1 MKKRFYILYIMYA
14 VVGILSLTTAA
25 CSSDKEEGEKPSP
38 ENKTM
43 EVAFSISVPGSENA
57 LNATRI
63 PGIPDPGTDTGE
75 HDDWDRLTVII
86 AYTQLDMKKT
96 VYYDTFTKDEFYST
110 NVVQH
115 KETNSRLLPDSDNDG
130 FHELMMVLP
139 TGSCRIYG
147 VTYTAGKGFDPEGVL
162 KKISD
167 DGEDHNDVILNLQIS
182 NDYAERDVSKFVSVA
197 TGYAINTK
205 DNSEVLQVSLNN
217 IEEMR
222 QYWRMQLNRL
232 AAKVDIQW
240 DAQSAYEKNT
250 ETGNVQ
256 YTDVKINSFSFCG
269 GAATDGTTG
278 STIGTGSGYLFPML
292 AKEKELPAISG
303 KKNFIN
309 TSEISRRNG
318 RVYHYTFPD
327 GHAPKITF
335 KLETTTTASTSGAVK
350 KTSDY
355 TFDLKNVTE
364 GLLQPATWYK
374 INVKVTGKE
383 KQESVIIDSFK

>member
-25 CSSDKEEGEKPSP
+25 CSSDKEEGEKPSLK
-38 ENKTM
+38 NKTM

-57 LNATRI
+57 SDATR
-63 PGIPDPGTDTGE
+63 IPDPGTYTGE

-86 AYTQLDMKKT
+86 AYTQLDMKRT
-96 VYYDTFTKDEFYST
+96 VYYDTFTKEEFYSN

-115 KETNSRLLPDSDNDG
+115 QHTNSRLLPDSDNDG
-130 FHELMMVLP
+130 YHEFMMSLP
-139 TGSCRIYG
+139 IGKCRIYG
-147 VTYTAGKGFDPEGVL
+147 VTYTDGKGFDPVGEL
-162 KKISD
+162 NKIKD
-167 DGEDHNDVILNLQIS
+167 DGKDHNGDIIKLQIS
-182 NDYAERDVSKFVSVA
+182 NDYAKDDGAKVAKFISVA

-205 DNSEVLQVSLNN
+205 DNSEDLQVSLNN

-269 GAATDGTTG
+269 GATNQNVGA
-278 STIGTGSGYLFPML
+278 GSGNLFPTL
-292 AKEKELPAISG
+292 AKKKNLPAISG
-303 KKNFIN
+303 KKEFIN

-318 RVYHYTFPD
+318 RVYHHTFPD

-335 KLETTTTASTSGAVK
+335 KLVTSTGVIKDKESN
-350 KTSDY
+350 Y

-364 GLLQPATWYK
+364 GLLLPATWYK

-383 KQESVIIDSFK
+383 KQESIIIDSFK

>member
-57 LNATRI
+57 SNATR
-63 PGIPDPGTDTGE
+63 IPDPGTDTGE
-75 HDDWDRLTVII
+75 HDDWDKLTIII
-86 AYTQLDMKKT
+86 AYTESDMKKT
-96 VYYDTFTKDEFYST
+96 VYYDTFTKEEFYSN

-115 KETNSRLLPDSDNDG
+115 QHTNSRLLPDSDNDG
-130 FHELMMVLP
+130 YHEFMMSLP
-139 TGSCRIYG
+139 IGKCRIYG
-147 VTYTAGKGFDPEGVL
+147 VTYTDGKGFDPVGEL
-162 KKISD
+162 NKIND
-167 DGEDHNDVILNLQIS
+167 DGKDHNGDIIKLQIS
-182 NDYAERDVSKFVSVA
+182 NDYAKDDGAKVAKFVSVA

-205 DNSEVLQVSLNN
+205 DNSKDLQVSLNN

-269 GAATDGTTG
+269 GATDQNVGA
-278 STIGTGSGYLFPML
+278 GYLFPTL
-292 AKEKELPAISG
+292 AKEENLHAISG
-303 KKNFIN
+303 KKEFIN

-335 KLETTTTASTSGAVK
+335 KLVTSTGVIKDKESN
-350 KTSDY
+350 Y

-364 GLLQPATWYK
+364 GLLLPATWYK

-383 KQESVIIDSFK
+383 KQGSIIIDSFK

>member
-25 CSSDKEEGEKPSP
+25 CSSDKEEGEKPSLK
-38 ENKTM
+38 NKTM

-57 LNATRI
+57 SNATR
-63 PGIPDPGTDTGE
+63 IPDPGTDTGE
-75 HDDWDRLTVII
+75 HDDWNRLTVII
-86 AYTQLDMKKT
+86 AYTQLDMKRT
-96 VYYDTFTKDEFYST
+96 VYYDTFTKDEFYSN

-115 KETNSRLLPDSDNDG
+115 QHTNSRLLPDSDNDG
-130 FHELMMVLP
+130 YHEFMMSLP
-139 TGSCRIYG
+139 IGKCRIYG
-147 VTYTAGKGFDPEGVL
+147 VTYTDGKGFDPVGEL
-162 KKISD
+162 NKIKD
-167 DGEDHNDVILNLQIS
+167 DGKDHNGDIIKLQIS
-182 NDYAERDVSKFVSVA
+182 NDYAKDDGAKVAKFISVA

-205 DNSEVLQVSLNN
+205 DNSKDLQVSLNN

-269 GAATDGTTG
+269 GATDQNVGA
-278 STIGTGSGYLFPML
+278 GSGYLFPTL
-292 AKEKELPAISG
+292 AKEKNLPAISG
-303 KKNFIN
+303 KKEFIN

-335 KLETTTTASTSGAVK
+335 KLVTSTGVIKDKESN
-350 KTSDY
+350 Y

-364 GLLQPATWYK
+364 GLLLPATWYK

-383 KQESVIIDSFK
+383 KQESIIIDSFK

>member
-25 CSSDKEEGEKPSP
+25 CSSDKEEGEKPSLKS
-38 ENKTM
+38 KTM
-43 EVAFSISVPGSENA
+43 EVAFSISVPGSESA
-57 LNATRI
+57 SDATR
-63 PGIPDPGTDTGE
+63 IPDPGTDTGE
-75 HDDWDRLTVII
+75 HDDWNRLTVII
-86 AYTQLDMKKT
+86 AYTQLDMKRT
-96 VYYDTFTKDEFYST
+96 VYYDTFTKDEFYSN

-115 KETNSRLLPDSDNDG
+115 QHTNSRLLPDSDNDG
-130 FHELMMVLP
+130 YHEFMMSLP
-139 TGSCRIYG
+139 IGKCRIYG
-147 VTYTAGKGFDPEGVL
+147 VTYTDGKGFDPVGEL
-162 KKISD
+162 NKIKD
-167 DGEDHNDVILNLQIS
+167 DGKDHNGDIIKLQIS
-182 NDYAERDVSKFVSVA
+182 NDYAKDDGAKVAKFISVA

-205 DNSEVLQVSLNN
+205 DNSKDLQVSLNN

-269 GAATDGTTG
+269 GATDQNVGA
-278 STIGTGSGYLFPML
+278 GSGYLFPTL
-292 AKEKELPAISG
+292 AKEKNLPAISG
-303 KKNFIN
+303 KKEFIN

-335 KLETTTTASTSGAVK
+335 KLVTSTGVIKDKESN
-350 KTSDY
+350 Y

-364 GLLQPATWYK
+364 GLLLPATWYK

-383 KQESVIIDSFK
+383 KQESIIIDSFK

>member
-1 MKKRFYILYIMYA
+1 MKKRFYILYILYA

-25 CSSDKEEGEKPSP
+25 CSSDKEEGEKPSLKS
-38 ENKTM
+38 KTM

-57 LNATRI
+57 SDATR
-63 PGIPDPGTDTGE
+63 IPDPGTDTGE
-75 HDDWDRLTVII
+75 HDDWNRLTVII
-86 AYTQLDMKKT
+86 AYTQLDMKRT
-96 VYYDTFTKDEFYST
+96 VYYDTFTKEEFYSN

-115 KETNSRLLPDSDNDG
+115 QHTNSRLLPDSDNDG
-130 FHELMMVLP
+130 YHEFMMSLP
-139 TGSCRIYG
+139 IGKCRIYG
-147 VTYTAGKGFDPEGVL
+147 VTYTDGKGFDPVGEL
-162 KKISD
+162 NKIKD
-167 DGEDHNDVILNLQIS
+167 DGKDYNGDIIKLQIS
-182 NDYAERDVSKFVSVA
+182 NDYAKDDGAKVAKFISVA

-205 DNSEVLQVSLNN
+205 DNSEDLQVSLNN

-269 GAATDGTTG
+269 GATDQNVGA
-278 STIGTGSGYLFPML
+278 GSGYLFPTL
-292 AKEKELPAISG
+292 AKGMNLPAISG
-303 KKNFIN
+303 KKDFIN

-335 KLETTTTASTSGAVK
+335 KLVTSTGVIKDKESN
-350 KTSDY
+350 Y

-364 GLLQPATWYK
+364 GLLLPATWYK

-383 KQESVIIDSFK
+383 KQESIIIDSFK

>member
-1 MKKRFYILYIMYA
+1 MKKRFYILYIMYT

-25 CSSDKEEGEKPSP
+25 CSSDKEEGEKPSLKS
-38 ENKTM
+38 KTM

-57 LNATRI
+57 SDATR
-63 PGIPDPGTDTGE
+63 IPDPGTDTGE

-86 AYTQLDMKKT
+86 AYTQLDMKRT
-96 VYYDTFTKDEFYST
+96 VYYDTFTKEEFYSN

-115 KETNSRLLPDSDNDG
+115 QHTNSRLLPDSDNDG
-130 FHELMMVLP
+130 YHEFMMSLP
-139 TGSCRIYG
+139 IGKCRIYG
-147 VTYTAGKGFDPEGVL
+147 VTYTDGKGFDPVGEL
-162 KKISD
+162 NKIKD
-167 DGEDHNDVILNLQIS
+167 DGKDHNGDIIKLQIS
-182 NDYAERDVSKFVSVA
+182 NDYAKDDGAKVAKFISVA

-205 DNSEVLQVSLNN
+205 DNSEDLQVSLNN

-222 QYWRMQLNRL
+222 QYWRIQLNRL

-269 GAATDGTTG
+269 GATDQNVGA
-278 STIGTGSGYLFPML
+278 GSGYLFPTL
-292 AKEKELPAISG
+292 AKEKNLPAISG
-303 KKNFIN
+303 KKDFIN

-327 GHAPKITF
+327 GHTPKITF
-335 KLETTTTASTSGAVK
+335 KLVTSTGVIKDKESN
-350 KTSDY
+350 Y

-364 GLLQPATWYK
+364 GLLLPATWYK

-383 KQESVIIDSFK
+383 KQKSIIIDSFK

>member
-14 VVGILSLTTAA
+14 VVGILSFTTAA
-25 CSSDKEEGEKPSP
+25 CSSDKEEGEKPSLK
-38 ENKTM
+38 NKTM

-57 LNATRI
+57 SDATR
-63 PGIPDPGTDTGE
+63 IPDPGTDTGE

-86 AYTQLDMKKT
+86 AYTQLDMKRT
-96 VYYDTFTKDEFYST
+96 VYYDTFTKEEFYSN

-115 KETNSRLLPDSDNDG
+115 QHTNSRLLPDSDNDG
-130 FHELMMVLP
+130 YHEFMMSLP
-139 TGSCRIYG
+139 IGKCRIYG
-147 VTYTAGKGFDPEGVL
+147 VTYTDGKGFDPVGEL
-162 KKISD
+162 NKIKD
-167 DGEDHNDVILNLQIS
+167 DGKDHNGDIIKLQIS
-182 NDYAERDVSKFVSVA
+182 NDYAKDDGAKVAKFISVA

-205 DNSEVLQVSLNN
+205 DNSKDLQVSLNN

-269 GAATDGTTG
+269 GATDQNVGA
-278 STIGTGSGYLFPML
+278 GSGYLFPTL
-292 AKEKELPAISG
+292 AKEKNLPAISG
-303 KKNFIN
+303 KKDFIN

-327 GHAPKITF
+327 GHTPKITF
-335 KLETTTTASTSGAVK
+335 KLETTTTASTGNADK
-350 KTSDY
+350 KTSTY

-364 GLLQPATWYK
+364 GSLLPATWYK

-383 KQESVIIDSFK
+383 KQESVSIDTFK

>member
-25 CSSDKEEGEKPSP
+25 CSSDKEEGEKPSLK
-38 ENKTM
+38 NKTM

-57 LNATRI
+57 SDATR
-63 PGIPDPGTDTGE
+63 IPDPGTDTGE
-75 HDDWDRLTVII
+75 HDDWNRLTVII
-86 AYTQLDMKKT
+86 AYTQLDMKRT
-96 VYYDTFTKDEFYST
+96 VYYDTFTKDEFYSN

-115 KETNSRLLPDSDNDG
+115 QHTNSRLLPDSDNDG
-130 FHELMMVLP
+130 YHEFMMSLP
-139 TGSCRIYG
+139 IGKCRIYG
-147 VTYTAGKGFDPEGVL
+147 VTYTDGKGFDPVGEL
-162 KKISD
+162 NKIKD
-167 DGEDHNDVILNLQIS
+167 DGKDHNGDIIKLQIS
-182 NDYAERDVSKFVSVA
+182 NDYAKDDGAKVAKFISVA

-205 DNSEVLQVSLNN
+205 DNSEDLQVSLNN

-269 GAATDGTTG
+269 GATDQNVGA
-278 STIGTGSGYLFPML
+278 GSGYLFPTL
-292 AKEKELPAISG
+292 AKKKNLPAISG
-303 KKNFIN
+303 KKDFIN

-335 KLETTTTASTSGAVK
+335 KLVTSTGVIKDKESN
-350 KTSDY
+350 Y
-355 TFDLKNVTE
+355 TFDLKNVTD
-364 GLLQPATWYK
+364 GLLLPATWYK

-383 KQESVIIDSFK
+383 KQESVSIDTFK

>member
-1 MKKRFYILYIMYA
+1 MKKRFYILYILYA

-25 CSSDKEEGEKPSP
+25 CSSDKEEGEKPSLKS
-38 ENKTM
+38 KTM

-57 LNATRI
+57 SDATR
-63 PGIPDPGTDTGE
+63 IPDPGTDTGE
-75 HDDWDRLTVII
+75 HDDWNRLTVII
-86 AYTQLDMKKT
+86 AYTQLDMKRT
-96 VYYDTFTKDEFYST
+96 VYYDTFTKDEFYSN

-115 KETNSRLLPDSDNDG
+115 QHTNSRLLPDSDNDG
-130 FHELMMVLP
+130 YHEFMMSLP
-139 TGSCRIYG
+139 IGKCRIYG
-147 VTYTAGKGFDPEGVL
+147 VTYTAGMGFDPESKL

-167 DGEDHNDVILNLQIS
+167 DGKDHNDDILKLQIS
-182 NDYAERDVSKFVSVA
+182 NDYAGNDVSKFVSVA

-205 DNSEVLQVSLNN
+205 DNSEDLQVSLNN

-222 QYWRMQLNRL
+222 QYWRIQLNRL

-269 GAATDGTTG
+269 GATDQNVGA
-278 STIGTGSGYLFPML
+278 GSGYLFPTL
-292 AKEKELPAISG
+292 AKEKNLPAISG
-303 KKNFIN
+303 KKDFIN

-327 GHAPKITF
+327 GHTPKITF
-335 KLETTTTASTSGAVK
+335 KLVTSTGVIKDKESN
-350 KTSDY
+350 Y

-364 GLLQPATWYK
+364 GLLLPATWYK

-383 KQESVIIDSFK
+383 KQESIIIDSFK

>member
-25 CSSDKEEGEKPSP
+25 CSSDKEEGEKPSLK
-38 ENKTM
+38 NKTM

-57 LNATRI
+57 SDATR
-63 PGIPDPGTDTGE
+63 IPDPGTDTGE
-75 HDDWDRLTVII
+75 HDDWNRLTVII
-86 AYTQLDMKKT
+86 AYTQLDMKRT
-96 VYYDTFTKDEFYST
+96 VYYDTFTKDEFYSN

-115 KETNSRLLPDSDNDG
+115 QHTNSRLLPDSDNDG
-130 FHELMMVLP
+130 YHEFMMSLP
-139 TGSCRIYG
+139 IGKCRIYG
-147 VTYTAGKGFDPEGVL
+147 VTYTDGKGFDPVGEL
-162 KKISD
+162 NKIND
-167 DGEDHNDVILNLQIS
+167 DGKDHNGDIIKLQIS
-182 NDYAERDVSKFVSVA
+182 NDYAKDDGAKVAKFVSVA

-205 DNSEVLQVSLNN
+205 DNSKDLQVSLNN

-269 GAATDGTTG
+269 GATDQNVGA
-278 STIGTGSGYLFPML
+278 GSGYLFPTL
-292 AKEKELPAISG
+292 AKEENLHAISG
-303 KKNFIN
+303 KKEFIN

-335 KLETTTTASTSGAVK
+335 KLVTSTGVIKDKESN
-350 KTSDY
+350 Y

-364 GLLQPATWYK
+364 GLLLPATWYK

-383 KQESVIIDSFK
+383 KQESIIIDSFK

>member
-25 CSSDKEEGEKPSP
+25 CSSDKEEGEKPSLKS
-38 ENKTM
+38 KTM
-43 EVAFSISVPGSENA
+43 EVAFSISVPGSESA
-57 LNATRI
+57 SDATR
-63 PGIPDPGTDTGE
+63 IPDPGTDTGE

-86 AYTQLDMKKT
+86 AYTQLDMKRT
-96 VYYDTFTKDEFYST
+96 VYYDTFTKDEFYSN

-115 KETNSRLLPDSDNDG
+115 QHTNSRLLPDSDNDG
-130 FHELMMVLP
+130 YHEFMMSLP
-139 TGSCRIYG
+139 IGKCRIYG
-147 VTYTAGKGFDPEGVL
+147 VTYTDGKGFDPVGEL
-162 KKISD
+162 NKIKD
-167 DGEDHNDVILNLQIS
+167 DGKDHNGDIIKLQIS
-182 NDYAERDVSKFVSVA
+182 NDYAKDDGAKVAKFISVA

-205 DNSEVLQVSLNN
+205 DNSEDLQVSLNN

-269 GAATDGTTG
+269 GATDQNVGA
-278 STIGTGSGYLFPML
+278 GSGYLFPTL
-292 AKEKELPAISG
+292 AKEENLHAISG
-303 KKNFIN
+303 KKEFIN

-327 GHAPKITF
+327 GHTPKITF
-335 KLETTTTASTSGAVK
+335 KLVTSTGVIKDKESN
-350 KTSDY
+350 Y

-364 GLLQPATWYK
+364 GLLLPATWYK

-383 KQESVIIDSFK
+383 KQESIIIDSFK

>member
-25 CSSDKEEGEKPSP
+25 CSSDKEEGEKPSLK
-38 ENKTM
+38 NKTM
-43 EVAFSISVPGSENA
+43 EVAFSISVPGNENVSD
-57 LNATRI
+57 ATR
-63 PGIPDPGTDTGE
+63 IPDPGTDTGE
-75 HDDWDRLTVII
+75 HDDWNRLTVII
-86 AYTQLDMKKT
+86 AYTQLDMKRT
-96 VYYDTFTKDEFYST
+96 VYYDTFTKDEFYSN

-115 KETNSRLLPDSDNDG
+115 QHTNSRLLPDSDNDG
-130 FHELMMVLP
+130 YHEFMMSLP
-139 TGSCRIYG
+139 IGKCRIYG
-147 VTYTAGKGFDPEGVL
+147 VTYTDGKGFDPVGEL

-167 DGEDHNDVILNLQIS
+167 DGKDHNDDILNLQIS
-182 NDYAERDVSKFVSVA
+182 NDYAGNDVSKFVSVA

-205 DNSEVLQVSLNN
+205 DNSKDLQVSLNN

-269 GAATDGTTG
+269 GTTDQNVGA
-278 STIGTGSGYLFPML
+278 GSGYLFPTL
-292 AKEKELPAISG
+292 AKEKNLPAISG
-303 KKNFIN
+303 KKDFIN

-327 GHAPKITF
+327 GHTPKITF
-335 KLETTTTASTSGAVK
+335 KLETTTTASTGNADK
-350 KTSDY
+350 KTSTY

-364 GLLQPATWYK
+364 GSLLPATWYK

-383 KQESVIIDSFK
+383 KQESVSIDTFK

>member
-25 CSSDKEEGEKPSP
+25 CSSDKEEGEKPSLK
-38 ENKTM
+38 NKTM

-57 LNATRI
+57 SDATR
-63 PGIPDPGTDTGE
+63 IPDPGTDTGE
-75 HDDWDRLTVII
+75 HDDWNKLTIII
-86 AYTQLDMKKT
+86 AYTQLDMKRT
-96 VYYDTFTKDEFYST
+96 VYYDTFTKEEFYSN

-115 KETNSRLLPDSDNDG
+115 QHTNSRLLPDSDNDG
-130 FHELMMVLP
+130 YHEFMMSLP
-139 TGSCRIYG
+139 IGKCRIYG
-147 VTYTAGKGFDPEGVL
+147 VTYTDGKGFDPVGEL
-162 KKISD
+162 NKIND
-167 DGEDHNDVILNLQIS
+167 DGKDHNGDIIKLQIS
-182 NDYAERDVSKFVSVA
+182 NDYAKDDGAKVAKFVSVA

-205 DNSEVLQVSLNN
+205 DNSKDLQVSLNN

-269 GAATDGTTG
+269 GATDQNVGA
-278 STIGTGSGYLFPML
+278 GSGYLFPTL
-292 AKEKELPAISG
+292 AKEKNLPAISG
-303 KKNFIN
+303 KKEFIN

-335 KLETTTTASTSGAVK
+335 KLVTSTGVIKDKESN
-350 KTSDY
+350 Y

-364 GLLQPATWYK
+364 GLLLPATWYK

-383 KQESVIIDSFK
+383 KQESIIIDSFK

>member
-14 VVGILSLTTAA
+14 VVGILSLTIAA
-25 CSSDKEEGEKPSP
+25 CSSDKEEGEKPSLK
-38 ENKTM
+38 NKTM

-57 LNATRI
+57 SNAKTTRT
-63 PGIPDPGTDTGE
+63 PDPGTDTGE
-75 HDDWDRLTVII
+75 HDDWDKLTIII
-86 AYTQLDMKKT
+86 AYTQSDMKKT
-96 VYYDTFTKDEFYST
+96 VYYDTFTKEEFYSN

-115 KETNSRLLPDSDNDG
+115 QHTNSRLLPDSDNDG
-130 FHELMMVLP
+130 YHELMMVLP
-139 TGSCRIYG
+139 IGSCRIYG
-147 VTYTAGKGFDPEGVL
+147 VTYTAEIGFDPESEL

-167 DGEDHNDVILNLQIS
+167 DGKDHNDDILNLQIS
-182 NDYAERDVSKFVSVA
+182 NDYAGNDVSKFVSVA

-205 DNSEVLQVSLNN
+205 DNSKDLQVSLNN

-240 DAQSAYEKNT
+240 DAQSAYEKNA

-269 GAATDGTTG
+269 GTTDQNVGA
-278 STIGTGSGYLFPML
+278 GSGYLFPTL
-292 AKEKELPAISG
+292 AKEENLHAISG
-303 KKNFIN
+303 KKEFIN

-335 KLETTTTASTSGAVK
+335 KLVTSTGVIKDKESN
-350 KTSDY
+350 Y

-364 GLLQPATWYK
+364 GLLLPATWYK

-383 KQESVIIDSFK
+383 KQESIIIDSFK

>member
-25 CSSDKEEGEKPSP
+25 CSSDKEEGEKPSLK
-38 ENKTM
+38 NKTM

-57 LNATRI
+57 SDATR
-63 PGIPDPGTDTGE
+63 IPDPGTDTGE
-75 HDDWDRLTVII
+75 HDDWNRLTVII
-86 AYTQLDMKKT
+86 AYTQLDMKRT
-96 VYYDTFTKDEFYST
+96 VYYDTFTKDEFYSN

-115 KETNSRLLPDSDNDG
+115 QHTNSRLLPDSDNDG
-130 FHELMMVLP
+130 YHEFMMSLP
-139 TGSCRIYG
+139 IGKCRIYG
-147 VTYTAGKGFDPEGVL
+147 VTYTAGMGFDPESKL

-167 DGEDHNDVILNLQIS
+167 DGKDYNDDILKLQIS
-182 NDYAERDVSKFVSVA
+182 NDYAGNDVSKFISVA

-205 DNSEVLQVSLNN
+205 DNSKDLQVSLNN

-269 GAATDGTTG
+269 GATDQNVGA
-278 STIGTGSGYLFPML
+278 GSGYLFPTL
-292 AKEKELPAISG
+292 AKEENLHAISG
-303 KKNFIN
+303 KKDFIN

-327 GHAPKITF
+327 GHTPKITF
-335 KLETTTTASTSGAVK
+335 KLETTTTASTGNADK
-350 KTSDY
+350 KTSTY

-364 GLLQPATWYK
+364 GSLLPATWYK

-383 KQESVIIDSFK
+383 KQESIIIDSFK

>member
-25 CSSDKEEGEKPSP
+25 CSSDKEEGEKPSLK
-38 ENKTM
+38 NKTM

-57 LNATRI
+57 SDATR
-63 PGIPDPGTDTGE
+63 IPDPGTDTGE
-75 HDDWDRLTVII
+75 HDDWNRLTIII
-86 AYTQLDMKKT
+86 AYTQLDMKRT
-96 VYYDTFTKDEFYST
+96 VYYDTFTKEEFYSN

-115 KETNSRLLPDSDNDG
+115 QHTNSRLLPDSDNDG
-130 FHELMMVLP
+130 YHEFMMSLP
-139 TGSCRIYG
+139 IGKCRIYG
-147 VTYTAGKGFDPEGVL
+147 VTYTDGKGFDPVGEL
-162 KKISD
+162 NKIKD
-167 DGEDHNDVILNLQIS
+167 DGKDHNGDIIKLQIS
-182 NDYAERDVSKFVSVA
+182 NDYAKDDGAKVAKFISVA

-205 DNSEVLQVSLNN
+205 DNSEDLQVSLNN

-269 GAATDGTTG
+269 GATNQNVGA
-278 STIGTGSGYLFPML
+278 GSGYLFPTL
-292 AKEKELPAISG
+292 AKKKNLPAISG
-303 KKNFIN
+303 KKEFIN

-335 KLETTTTASTSGAVK
+335 KLVTSTGVIKDKESN
-350 KTSDY
+350 Y

-364 GLLQPATWYK
+364 GLLLPATWYK

-383 KQESVIIDSFK
+383 KQESVSIDTFK

>member
-25 CSSDKEEGEKPSP
+25 CSSDKEEGEKPSS
-38 ENKTM
+38 ESKTM
-43 EVAFSISVPGSENA
+43 EVAFCISVPGSENA
-57 LNATRI
+57 SDATR
-63 PGIPDPGTDTGE
+63 IPDPGTDTGE
-75 HDDWDRLTVII
+75 HDDWNRLTVII
-86 AYTQLDMKKT
+86 AYTQLDMKRT
-96 VYYDTFTKDEFYST
+96 VYYDTFTKEEFYSN

-115 KETNSRLLPDSDNDG
+115 QHTNSRLLPDSDNDG
-130 FHELMMVLP
+130 YHEFMMSLP
-139 TGSCRIYG
+139 IGKCRIYG
-147 VTYTAGKGFDPEGVL
+147 VTYTAGMGFDPESKL

-167 DGEDHNDVILNLQIS
+167 DGKDHNDDILKLQIS
-182 NDYAERDVSKFVSVA
+182 NDYAGNDVSKFVSVA

-205 DNSEVLQVSLNN
+205 DNSKDLQVSLNN

-269 GAATDGTTG
+269 GATDQNVGA
-278 STIGTGSGYLFPML
+278 GSGYLFPTL
-292 AKEKELPAISG
+292 AKEKNLPAISG
-303 KKNFIN
+303 KKDFIN

-335 KLETTTTASTSGAVK
+335 KLVTSTGVIKDKESN
-350 KTSDY
+350 Y

-364 GLLQPATWYK
+364 GLLLPATWYK

-383 KQESVIIDSFK
+383 KQESIIIDSFK

>member
-25 CSSDKEEGEKPSP
+25 CSSDKEEGEKPSLKS
-38 ENKTM
+38 KTM

-57 LNATRI
+57 SDATR
-63 PGIPDPGTDTGE
+63 IPDPGTDTGE
-75 HDDWDRLTVII
+75 HDDWNRLTVII
-86 AYTQLDMKKT
+86 AYTQLDMKRT
-96 VYYDTFTKDEFYST
+96 VYYDTFTKDEFYSN

-115 KETNSRLLPDSDNDG
+115 QHTNSRLLPDSDNDG
-130 FHELMMVLP
+130 YHEFMMSLP
-139 TGSCRIYG
+139 IGKCRIYG
-147 VTYTAGKGFDPEGVL
+147 VTYTAGMGFDPESKL

-167 DGEDHNDVILNLQIS
+167 DGKDYNDDILKLQIS
-182 NDYAERDVSKFVSVA
+182 NDYAGNDVSKFISVA

-205 DNSEVLQVSLNN
+205 DNSKDLQVSLNN

-269 GAATDGTTG
+269 GATDQNVGA
-278 STIGTGSGYLFPML
+278 GSGYLFPTL
-292 AKEKELPAISG
+292 AKEKNLPAISG
-303 KKNFIN
+303 KKDFIN

-327 GHAPKITF
+327 GHTPKITF
-335 KLETTTTASTSGAVK
+335 KLETTTTASTGNADK
-350 KTSDY
+350 KTSTY

-364 GLLQPATWYK
+364 GSLLPATWYK

-383 KQESVIIDSFK
+383 KQESIIIDSFK

>member
-25 CSSDKEEGEKPSP
+25 CSSDKEEGEKPSLKS
-38 ENKTM
+38 KTM

-57 LNATRI
+57 SDATR
-63 PGIPDPGTDTGE
+63 IPDPGTDTGE
-75 HDDWDRLTVII
+75 HDDWNRLTVII
-86 AYTQLDMKKT
+86 AYTQLDMKRT
-96 VYYDTFTKDEFYST
+96 VYYDTFTKDEFYSN

-115 KETNSRLLPDSDNDG
+115 QHTNSRLLPDSDNDG
-130 FHELMMVLP
+130 YHEFMMSLP
-139 TGSCRIYG
+139 IGKCRIYG
-147 VTYTAGKGFDPEGVL
+147 VTYTDGKGFDPVGEL
-162 KKISD
+162 NKIKD
-167 DGEDHNDVILNLQIS
+167 DGKDHNGDIIKLQIS
-182 NDYAERDVSKFVSVA
+182 NDYAKDDGAKVAKFISVA

-205 DNSEVLQVSLNN
+205 DNSKDLQVSLNN

-269 GAATDGTTG
+269 GATDQNVGA
-278 STIGTGSGYLFPML
+278 GSGYLFPTL
-292 AKEKELPAISG
+292 AKEKNLPAISG
-303 KKNFIN
+303 KKEFIN

-335 KLETTTTASTSGAVK
+335 KLVTSTGVIKDKESN
-350 KTSDY
+350 Y

-364 GLLQPATWYK
+364 GLLLPATWYK

-383 KQESVIIDSFK
+383 KQESIIIDSFK

>member
-25 CSSDKEEGEKPSP
+25 CSSDKEEGEKPSLK
-38 ENKTM
+38 NKTM

-57 LNATRI
+57 SDATRI
-63 PGIPDPGTDTGE
+63 PDLPDPGTDTGE

-86 AYTQLDMKKT
+86 AYTQLDMKRT
-96 VYYDTFTKDEFYST
+96 VYYDTFTKDEFYSN

-115 KETNSRLLPDSDNDG
+115 QHTNSRLLPDSDNDG
-130 FHELMMVLP
+130 YHEFMMSLP
-139 TGSCRIYG
+139 IGKCRIYG
-147 VTYTAGKGFDPEGVL
+147 VTYTEGKGFDPVGEL

-167 DGEDHNDVILNLQIS
+167 DGKDHNGEIIKLQIS
-182 NDYAERDVSKFVSVA
+182 NDYAKDDGAKVAKFISVA

-205 DNSEVLQVSLNN
+205 DNSEDLQVSLDN
-217 IEEMR
+217 IEEMK

-269 GAATDGTTG
+269 GATDQNVGA
-278 STIGTGSGYLFPML
+278 GSGYLFPTL
-292 AKEKELPAISG
+292 AKKKNLPAISG
-303 KKNFIN
+303 KKDFIN

-327 GHAPKITF
+327 GHTPKITF
-335 KLETTTTASTSGAVK
+335 KLETTTTASTGNADK
-350 KTSDY
+350 KTSTY

-364 GLLQPATWYK
+364 GSLLPATWYK

-383 KQESVIIDSFK
+383 KQESIIIDSFK

>member
-25 CSSDKEEGEKPSP
+25 CSSDKEEGEKPSLK
-38 ENKTM
+38 NKTM

-57 LNATRI
+57 SDATR
-63 PGIPDPGTDTGE
+63 IPDPGTDTGE

-86 AYTQLDMKKT
+86 AYTQLDMKRT
-96 VYYDTFTKDEFYST
+96 VYYDTFTKEEFYSN

-115 KETNSRLLPDSDNDG
+115 QHTNSRLLPDSDNDG
-130 FHELMMVLP
+130 YHEFMMSLP
-139 TGSCRIYG
+139 IGKCRIYG
-147 VTYTAGKGFDPEGVL
+147 VTYTDGKGFDPVGEL
-162 KKISD
+162 NKIND
-167 DGEDHNDVILNLQIS
+167 DGKDHNGDIIKLQIS
-182 NDYAERDVSKFVSVA
+182 NDYAKDDGAKVAKFISVA

-205 DNSEVLQVSLNN
+205 DNSEDLQVSLNN

-269 GAATDGTTG
+269 GATDQNVGA
-278 STIGTGSGYLFPML
+278 GSGYLFPTL
-292 AKEKELPAISG
+292 AKEENLHAISG
-303 KKNFIN
+303 KKEFIN

-335 KLETTTTASTSGAVK
+335 KLVTSTGVIKDKESN
-350 KTSDY
+350 Y

-364 GLLQPATWYK
+364 GLLLPATWYK

-383 KQESVIIDSFK
+383 KQESIIIDSFK

>member
-57 LNATRI
+57 SNATR
-63 PGIPDPGTDTGE
+63 IPDPGTDTGE

-139 TGSCRIYG
+139 TGSCHIYG
-147 VTYTAGKGFDPEGVL
+147 VTYTAGKDFDPEGVL
-162 KKISD
+162 NGISD
-167 DGEDHNDVILNLQIS
+167 DGKDHNYEILNLQIS
-182 NDYAERDVSKFVSVA
+182 NDYAEREVSKFVSVA

-205 DNSEVLQVSLNN
+205 NNDKELHVSLNN

-269 GAATDGTTG
+269 GAATTGTTG
-278 STIGTGSGYLFPML
+278 STIGTGSGYLFPTL
-292 AKEKELPAISG
+292 AKEKNLPAISG
-303 KKNFIN
+303 KKDFIN

-327 GHAPKITF
+327 GHTPKITF
-335 KLETTTTASTSGAVK
+335 KLETTTTASTGNADK
-350 KTSDY
+350 KTSTY

-364 GLLQPATWYK
+364 GSLLPATWYK

-383 KQESVIIDSFK
+383 KQESVSIDTFK

>member
-57 LNATRI
+57 SNATR
-63 PGIPDPGTDTGE
+63 IPDPGTDTGE
-75 HDDWDRLTVII
+75 HDDWDKLTIII
-86 AYTQLDMKKT
+86 AYTESDMKKT
-96 VYYDTFTKDEFYST
+96 VYYDTFTKEEFYSN

-115 KETNSRLLPDSDNDG
+115 QHTNSRLLPDSDNDG
-130 FHELMMVLP
+130 YHEFMMSLP
-139 TGSCRIYG
+139 IGKCRIYG
-147 VTYTAGKGFDPEGVL
+147 VTYTDGKGFDPVGEL
-162 KKISD
+162 NKIKD
-167 DGEDHNDVILNLQIS
+167 DGKDHNGDIIKLQIS
-182 NDYAERDVSKFVSVA
+182 NDYAKDDGAKVAKFISVA

-205 DNSEVLQVSLNN
+205 DNSEVLQVSLDN
-217 IEEMR
+217 IEEMK

-240 DAQSAYEKNT
+240 DAQSAYEKST

-269 GAATDGTTG
+269 GATNQNVGA
-278 STIGTGSGYLFPML
+278 GSGYLFPTL
-292 AKEKELPAISG
+292 AKKKNLPAISG
-303 KKNFIN
+303 KKEFIN

-335 KLETTTTASTSGAVK
+335 KLVTSTGVIKDKESN
-350 KTSDY
+350 Y

-383 KQESVIIDSFK
+383 KQESVSIDTFK

>member
-25 CSSDKEEGEKPSP
+25 CSSDKEEGEKPSLK
-38 ENKTM
+38 NKTM

-57 LNATRI
+57 SDATR
-63 PGIPDPGTDTGE
+63 IPDPGTDTGE
-75 HDDWDRLTVII
+75 HDDWNRLTIII
-86 AYTQLDMKKT
+86 AYTQLDMKRT
-96 VYYDTFTKDEFYST
+96 VYYDTFTKEEFYSN

-115 KETNSRLLPDSDNDG
+115 QHTNSRLLPDSDNDG
-130 FHELMMVLP
+130 YHEFMMSLP
-139 TGSCRIYG
+139 IGKCRIYG
-147 VTYTAGKGFDPEGVL
+147 VTYTAGMGFDPESKL

-167 DGEDHNDVILNLQIS
+167 DGKDHNDDILNLQIS
-182 NDYAERDVSKFVSVA
+182 NDYAGNDVSKFISVA

-205 DNSEVLQVSLNN
+205 DNSEDLQVSLNN

-222 QYWRMQLNRL
+222 QYWKMQLNRL

-269 GAATDGTTG
+269 GATNQNVGA
-278 STIGTGSGYLFPML
+278 GSGYLFPTL
-292 AKEKELPAISG
+292 AKEKILPAISG
-303 KKNFIN
+303 KKDFIN
-309 TSEISRRNG
+309 ISEISRRNG

-327 GHAPKITF
+327 GHTPKITF
-335 KLETTTTASTSGAVK
+335 KLETTTTASTGNADK
-350 KTSDY
+350 KTSTY

-364 GLLQPATWYK
+364 GSLLPATWYK

-383 KQESVIIDSFK
+383 KQESIIIDSFK

>member
-25 CSSDKEEGEKPSP
+25 CSSDKEEGEKPSLKS
-38 ENKTM
+38 KTM
-43 EVAFSISVPGSENA
+43 EVAFSISVPGSESA
-57 LNATRI
+57 SDATR
-63 PGIPDPGTDTGE
+63 IPDPGTDTGE

-86 AYTQLDMKKT
+86 AYTQLDMKRT
-96 VYYDTFTKDEFYST
+96 VYYDTFTKDEFYSN

-115 KETNSRLLPDSDNDG
+115 QHTNSRLLPDSDNDG
-130 FHELMMVLP
+130 YHEFMMSLP
-139 TGSCRIYG
+139 IGKCRIYG
-147 VTYTAGKGFDPEGVL
+147 VTYTDGKGFDPVGEL
-162 KKISD
+162 NKIKD
-167 DGEDHNDVILNLQIS
+167 DGKDHNGDIIKLQIS
-182 NDYAERDVSKFVSVA
+182 NDYAKDDGAKVAKFISVA

-205 DNSEVLQVSLNN
+205 DNSEDLQVSLNN

-269 GAATDGTTG
+269 GATDQNVGA
-278 STIGTGSGYLFPML
+278 GSGYLFPTL
-292 AKEKELPAISG
+292 AKGMNLTAISG
-303 KKNFIN
+303 KKDFIN

-335 KLETTTTASTSGAVK
+335 KLVTSTGVIKDKESN
-350 KTSDY
+350 Y

-364 GLLQPATWYK
+364 GLLLPATWYK

-383 KQESVIIDSFK
+383 KQESIIIDSFK

>member
-25 CSSDKEEGEKPSP
+25 CSSDKEEGEKPSLK
-38 ENKTM
+38 NKTM

-57 LNATRI
+57 SNAKTTRT
-63 PGIPDPGTDTGE
+63 PDPGTDTGE
-75 HDDWDRLTVII
+75 HDDWDKLTIII
-86 AYTQLDMKKT
+86 AYTESDMKKT
-96 VYYDTFTKDEFYST
+96 VYYDTFTKEEFYSN

-115 KETNSRLLPDSDNDG
+115 QHTNSRLLPDSDNDG
-130 FHELMMVLP
+130 YHEFMMSLP
-139 TGSCRIYG
+139 IGKCRIYG
-147 VTYTAGKGFDPEGVL
+147 VTYTDGKGFDPVGEL

-167 DGEDHNDVILNLQIS
+167 DGKDHNDDILNLQIS
-182 NDYAERDVSKFVSVA
+182 NDYAGNDVSKFISVA

-205 DNSEVLQVSLNN
+205 DNSEDLQVSLNN

-269 GAATDGTTG
+269 GATDQNVGA
-278 STIGTGSGYLFPML
+278 GSGYLFPTL
-292 AKEKELPAISG
+292 AKEKNLPAISG
-303 KKNFIN
+303 KKDFIN

-327 GHAPKITF
+327 GHTPKITF
-335 KLETTTTASTSGAVK
+335 KLVTSTGVIKDKESN
-350 KTSDY
+350 Y

-364 GLLQPATWYK
+364 GLLLPATWYK

-383 KQESVIIDSFK
+383 KQESIIIDSFK

>member
-25 CSSDKEEGEKPSP
+25 CSSDKEEGEKPSLKS
-38 ENKTM
+38 KTM
-43 EVAFSISVPGSENA
+43 EVAFSISVPGSESA
-57 LNATRI
+57 SDATR
-63 PGIPDPGTDTGE
+63 IPDPGTDTGE

-86 AYTQLDMKKT
+86 AYTQLDMKRT
-96 VYYDTFTKDEFYST
+96 VYYDTFTKDEFYSN

-115 KETNSRLLPDSDNDG
+115 QHTNSRLLPDSDNDG
-130 FHELMMVLP
+130 YHEFMMSLP
-139 TGSCRIYG
+139 IGKCRIYG
-147 VTYTAGKGFDPEGVL
+147 VTYTDGKGFDPESKL

-167 DGEDHNDVILNLQIS
+167 DGKDHNDDILKLQIS
-182 NDYAERDVSKFVSVA
+182 NDYAGNDVSKFVSVA

-205 DNSEVLQVSLNN
+205 DNSKDLQVSLNN

-269 GAATDGTTG
+269 GATDQNVGA
-278 STIGTGSGYLFPML
+278 GSGYLFPTL
-292 AKEKELPAISG
+292 AKEENLHAISG
-303 KKNFIN
+303 KKEFIN

-335 KLETTTTASTSGAVK
+335 KLVTSTGVIKDKESN
-350 KTSDY
+350 Y

-364 GLLQPATWYK
+364 GLLLPATWYK

-383 KQESVIIDSFK
+383 KQESIIIDSFK

>member
-57 LNATRI
+57 SNATR
-63 PGIPDPGTDTGE
+63 IPDPGTDTGE
-75 HDDWDRLTVII
+75 HDDWNRLTVII
-86 AYTQLDMKKT
+86 AYTQLDMKRT
-96 VYYDTFTKDEFYST
+96 VYYDTFTKDEFYSN

-115 KETNSRLLPDSDNDG
+115 QHTNSRLLPDSDNDG
-130 FHELMMVLP
+130 YHEFMMSLP
-139 TGSCRIYG
+139 IGKCRIYG
-147 VTYTAGKGFDPEGVL
+147 VTYTDGKGFDPVGEL
-162 KKISD
+162 NKIKD
-167 DGEDHNDVILNLQIS
+167 DGKDHNGDIIKLQIS
-182 NDYAERDVSKFVSVA
+182 NDYAKDDGAKVAKFVSVA

-205 DNSEVLQVSLNN
+205 DNSKDLQVSLNN

-240 DAQSAYEKNT
+240 DAQSAYEKST

-269 GAATDGTTG
+269 GATDQNVGA
-278 STIGTGSGYLFPML
+278 GSGYLFPTL
-292 AKEKELPAISG
+292 AKEENLHAISG
-303 KKNFIN
+303 KKEFIN

-335 KLETTTTASTSGAVK
+335 KLVTSTGVIKDKESN
-350 KTSDY
+350 Y

>member
-25 CSSDKEEGEKPSP
+25 CSSDKEEGEKPSLK
-38 ENKTM
+38 NKTM

-57 LNATRI
+57 SNATR
-63 PGIPDPGTDTGE
+63 IPDPGTDTGE
-75 HDDWDRLTVII
+75 HDDWNRLTVII
-86 AYTQLDMKKT
+86 AYTQLDMKRT
-96 VYYDTFTKDEFYST
+96 VYYDTFTKDEFYSN

-115 KETNSRLLPDSDNDG
+115 QHTNSRLLPDSDNDG
-130 FHELMMVLP
+130 YHEFMMSLP
-139 TGSCRIYG
+139 IGKCRIYG
-147 VTYTAGKGFDPEGVL
+147 VTYTDGKGFDPVGEL
-162 KKISD
+162 NKIND
-167 DGEDHNDVILNLQIS
+167 DGKDHNGDIIKLQIS
-182 NDYAERDVSKFVSVA
+182 NDYAKDDGAKVAKFVSVA

-205 DNSEVLQVSLNN
+205 DNSEDLQVSLNN

-269 GAATDGTTG
+269 GATNQNVGA
-278 STIGTGSGYLFPML
+278 GSGYLFPTL
-292 AKEKELPAISG
+292 AKEENLPAISG
-303 KKNFIN
+303 KKEFIN

-335 KLETTTTASTSGAVK
+335 KLVTSTGVIKDKESN
-350 KTSDY
+350 Y

-364 GLLQPATWYK
+364 GLLLPATWYK

-383 KQESVIIDSFK
+383 KQESIIIDSFK

>member
-14 VVGILSLTTAA
+14 VVSILSLTTAA
-25 CSSDKEEGEKPSP
+25 CSSDKEEGEKPSLK
-38 ENKTM
+38 NKTM

-57 LNATRI
+57 SNATR
-63 PGIPDPGTDTGE
+63 IPDPGTDTGE
-75 HDDWDRLTVII
+75 HDDWNRLTVII
-86 AYTQLDMKKT
+86 AYTQLDMKRT
-96 VYYDTFTKDEFYST
+96 VYYDTFTKDEFYSN

-115 KETNSRLLPDSDNDG
+115 QHTNSRLLPDSDNDG
-130 FHELMMVLP
+130 YHEFMMSLP
-139 TGSCRIYG
+139 IGKCRIYG
-147 VTYTAGKGFDPEGVL
+147 VTYTDGKGFDPVGEL
-162 KKISD
+162 NKIND
-167 DGEDHNDVILNLQIS
+167 DGKDHNGDIIKLQIS
-182 NDYAERDVSKFVSVA
+182 NDYAKDDGAKVAKFVSVA

-205 DNSEVLQVSLNN
+205 DNSKDLQVSLNN

-240 DAQSAYEKNT
+240 DAQSAYEKST

-269 GAATDGTTG
+269 GATDQNVGA
-278 STIGTGSGYLFPML
+278 GSGYLFPTL
-292 AKEKELPAISG
+292 AKEENLHAISG
-303 KKNFIN
+303 KKEFIN

-335 KLETTTTASTSGAVK
+335 KLVTSTGVIKDKESN
-350 KTSDY
+350 Y

-364 GLLQPATWYK
+364 GLLLPATWYK

-383 KQESVIIDSFK
+383 KQESIIIDSFK

>member
-25 CSSDKEEGEKPSP
+25 CSSDKEEGEKPSLK
-38 ENKTM
+38 NKTM
-43 EVAFSISVPGSENA
+43 EVAFSISVPGSENVSD
-57 LNATRI
+57 ATR
-63 PGIPDPGTDTGE
+63 IPDPGTDTGE

-86 AYTQLDMKKT
+86 AYTQLDMKRT
-96 VYYDTFTKDEFYST
+96 VYYDTFTKDEFYSN

-115 KETNSRLLPDSDNDG
+115 QHTNSRLLPDSDNDG
-130 FHELMMVLP
+130 YHEFMMSLP
-139 TGSCRIYG
+139 IGKCRIYG
-147 VTYTAGKGFDPEGVL
+147 VTYTDGKGFDPESKL

-167 DGEDHNDVILNLQIS
+167 DGIDHNDDILKLQIS
-182 NDYAERDVSKFVSVA
+182 NDYAGNDVSKFISVA

-205 DNSEVLQVSLNN
+205 DNSEDLQVSLNN

-269 GAATDGTTG
+269 GATNQNVGA
-278 STIGTGSGYLFPML
+278 GSGYLFPTL
-292 AKEKELPAISG
+292 AKKKNLPAISG
-303 KKNFIN
+303 KKEFIN

-335 KLETTTTASTSGAVK
+335 KLVTSTGVIKDKESN
-350 KTSDY
+350 Y

-364 GLLQPATWYK
+364 GLLLPATWYK

-383 KQESVIIDSFK
+383 KQESIIIDSFK

>member
-25 CSSDKEEGEKPSP
+25 CSSDKEEGEKPSLK
-38 ENKTM
+38 NKTM

-57 LNATRI
+57 SDATR
-63 PGIPDPGTDTGE
+63 IPDPGTDTGE
-75 HDDWDRLTVII
+75 HDDWNRLTVII
-86 AYTQLDMKKT
+86 AYTQLDMKRT
-96 VYYDTFTKDEFYST
+96 VYYDTFTKDEFYSN

-115 KETNSRLLPDSDNDG
+115 QHTNSRLLPDSDNDG
-130 FHELMMVLP
+130 YHEFMMSLP
-139 TGSCRIYG
+139 IGKCRIYG
-147 VTYTAGKGFDPEGVL
+147 VTYTAGMGFDPESKL

-167 DGEDHNDVILNLQIS
+167 DGKDYNDDILKLQIS
-182 NDYAERDVSKFVSVA
+182 NDYAGNDVSKFISVA

-205 DNSEVLQVSLNN
+205 DNSKDLQVSLNN

-269 GAATDGTTG
+269 GATDQNVGA
-278 STIGTGSGYLFPML
+278 GSGYLFPTL
-292 AKEKELPAISG
+292 AKEENLHAISG
-303 KKNFIN
+303 KKDFIN

-327 GHAPKITF
+327 GHTPRITF
-335 KLETTTTASTSGAVK
+335 KLETTTTASTGNADK
-350 KTSDY
+350 KTSTY

-364 GLLQPATWYK
+364 GSLLPATWYK

-383 KQESVIIDSFK
+383 KQESIIIDSFK

>member
-25 CSSDKEEGEKPSP
+25 CSSDKEEGEKPSLK
-38 ENKTM
+38 NKTM

-57 LNATRI
+57 SNAKTTKA
-63 PGIPDPGTDTGE
+63 PDPGTDTGE
-75 HDDWDRLTVII
+75 HDDWNRLTIII
-86 AYTQLDMKKT
+86 AYTQLDMKRT
-96 VYYDTFTKDEFYST
+96 VYYDTFTKEEFYSN

-115 KETNSRLLPDSDNDG
+115 QHTNSRLLPDSDNDG
-130 FHELMMVLP
+130 YHEFMMSLP
-139 TGSCRIYG
+139 IGKCRIYG
-147 VTYTAGKGFDPEGVL
+147 VTYTDGKGFDPVGEL
-162 KKISD
+162 NKIND
-167 DGEDHNDVILNLQIS
+167 DGKDHNGDIIKLQIS
-182 NDYAERDVSKFVSVA
+182 NDYAKDDGAKVAKFVSVA

-205 DNSEVLQVSLNN
+205 DNSKDLQVSLNN

-269 GAATDGTTG
+269 GATDQNVGA
-278 STIGTGSGYLFPML
+278 GSGYLFPTL
-292 AKEKELPAISG
+292 AKGMNLSAISG
-303 KKNFIN
+303 KKDFIN

-327 GHAPKITF
+327 GHTPKITF
-335 KLETTTTASTSGAVK
+335 KLETTTTASTGNADK
-350 KTSDY
+350 KTSTY

-364 GLLQPATWYK
+364 GSLLPATWYK

-383 KQESVIIDSFK
+383 KQESIIIDSFK

>member
-25 CSSDKEEGEKPSP
+25 CSSDKEEGEKPSLK
-38 ENKTM
+38 NKTM

-57 LNATRI
+57 SDATR
-63 PGIPDPGTDTGE
+63 IPDPGTDTGE
-75 HDDWDRLTVII
+75 HDDWNRLTIII
-86 AYTQLDMKKT
+86 AYTQLDMKRT
-96 VYYDTFTKDEFYST
+96 VYYDTFTKEEFYSN

-115 KETNSRLLPDSDNDG
+115 QHTNSRLLPDSDNDG
-130 FHELMMVLP
+130 YHEFMMSLP
-139 TGSCRIYG
+139 IGKCRIYG
-147 VTYTAGKGFDPEGVL
+147 VTYTDGKGFDPVGEL
-162 KKISD
+162 NKIKD
-167 DGEDHNDVILNLQIS
+167 DGKDHNGDIIKLQIS
-182 NDYAERDVSKFVSVA
+182 NDYAKDDGAKVAKFISVA

-205 DNSEVLQVSLNN
+205 DNSEDLQVSLNN

-269 GAATDGTTG
+269 GATNQNVGA
-278 STIGTGSGYLFPML
+278 GSGYLFPTL
-292 AKEKELPAISG
+292 AKKKNLPAISG
-303 KKNFIN
+303 KKEFIN

-335 KLETTTTASTSGAVK
+335 KLVTSTGVIKDKESN
-350 KTSDY
+350 Y

-364 GLLQPATWYK
+364 GLLLPATWYK

-383 KQESVIIDSFK
+383 KQESIIIDSFK

>member
-1 MKKRFYILYIMYA
+1 MKKRFYILYILYA

-25 CSSDKEEGEKPSP
+25 CSSDKEEGEKPSLKS
-38 ENKTM
+38 KTM

-57 LNATRI
+57 SDATR
-63 PGIPDPGTDTGE
+63 IPDPGTDTGE
-75 HDDWDRLTVII
+75 HDDWNRLTVII
-86 AYTQLDMKKT
+86 AYTQLDMKRT
-96 VYYDTFTKDEFYST
+96 VYYDTFTKEEFYSN

-115 KETNSRLLPDSDNDG
+115 QHTNSRLLPDSDNDG
-130 FHELMMVLP
+130 YHEFMMSLP
-139 TGSCRIYG
+139 IGKCRIYG
-147 VTYTAGKGFDPEGVL
+147 VTYTDGKGFDPVGEL
-162 KKISD
+162 NKIND
-167 DGEDHNDVILNLQIS
+167 DGKDHNGDIIKLQIS
-182 NDYAERDVSKFVSVA
+182 NDYAKGDGAKVAKFVSVA

-205 DNSEVLQVSLNN
+205 DNSKDLQVSLNN

-269 GAATDGTTG
+269 GATDQNVGA
-278 STIGTGSGYLFPML
+278 GSGYLFPTL
-292 AKEKELPAISG
+292 AKGMNLPAISG
-303 KKNFIN
+303 KKDFIN

-327 GHAPKITF
+327 GHTPKITF
-335 KLETTTTASTSGAVK
+335 KLETTTTASTGNADK
-350 KTSDY
+350 KTSTY

-364 GLLQPATWYK
+364 GSLLPATWYK

-383 KQESVIIDSFK
+383 KQESIIIDSFK

>member
-25 CSSDKEEGEKPSP
+25 CSSDKEEGEKPSLKS
-38 ENKTM
+38 KTM

-57 LNATRI
+57 ANAKTTRT
-63 PGIPDPGTDTGE
+63 PDPGTDTGE

-86 AYTQLDMKKT
+86 AYTQLDMKRT
-96 VYYDTFTKDEFYST
+96 VYYDTFTKDEFYSN

-115 KETNSRLLPDSDNDG
+115 QHTNSRLLPDSDNDG
-130 FHELMMVLP
+130 YHEFMMSLP
-139 TGSCRIYG
+139 IGKCRIYG
-147 VTYTAGKGFDPEGVL
+147 VTYTAGMGFDPESKL

-167 DGEDHNDVILNLQIS
+167 DGKDHNDDILKLQIS
-182 NDYAERDVSKFVSVA
+182 NDYAGNDVSKFVSVA

-205 DNSEVLQVSLNN
+205 DNSKDLQVSLNN

-269 GAATDGTTG
+269 GATDQNVGA
-278 STIGTGSGYLFPML
+278 GSGYLFPTL
-292 AKEKELPAISG
+292 AKKKNLPAISG
-303 KKNFIN
+303 KKEFIN

-335 KLETTTTASTSGAVK
+335 KLVTSTGVIKDKESN
-350 KTSDY
+350 Y

-364 GLLQPATWYK
+364 GLLLPATWYK

-383 KQESVIIDSFK
+383 KQESIIIDSFK

>member
-25 CSSDKEEGEKPSP
+25 CSSDKEEGEKPSLKS
-38 ENKTM
+38 KTM

-57 LNATRI
+57 SDATR
-63 PGIPDPGTDTGE
+63 IPDPGTDTGE
-75 HDDWDRLTVII
+75 HDDWNRLTVII
-86 AYTQLDMKKT
+86 AYTQLDMKRT
-96 VYYDTFTKDEFYST
+96 VYYDTFTKDEFYSN

-115 KETNSRLLPDSDNDG
+115 QHTNSRLLPDSDNDG
-130 FHELMMVLP
+130 YHEFMMSLP
-139 TGSCRIYG
+139 IGKCRIYG
-147 VTYTAGKGFDPEGVL
+147 VTYTAGMGFDPESKL

-167 DGEDHNDVILNLQIS
+167 DGKDYNDDILKLQIS
-182 NDYAERDVSKFVSVA
+182 NNYAGNDVSKFISVA

-205 DNSEVLQVSLNN
+205 DNSKDLQVSLNN

-269 GAATDGTTG
+269 GATDQNVGA
-278 STIGTGSGYLFPML
+278 GSGYLFPTL
-292 AKEKELPAISG
+292 AKEENLHAISG
-303 KKNFIN
+303 KKDFIN

-327 GHAPKITF
+327 GHTPKITF
-335 KLETTTTASTSGAVK
+335 KLETTTTASTGNADK
-350 KTSDY
+350 KTSTY

-364 GLLQPATWYK
+364 GSLLPATWYK

-383 KQESVIIDSFK
+383 KQESIIIDSFK

>member
-25 CSSDKEEGEKPSP
+25 CNSDKEEGEKPSLK
-38 ENKTM
+38 NKTM

-57 LNATRI
+57 SNATR
-63 PGIPDPGTDTGE
+63 IPDPGTDTGE
-75 HDDWDRLTVII
+75 HDDWNRLTVII
-86 AYTQLDMKKT
+86 AYTQLDMKRT
-96 VYYDTFTKDEFYST
+96 VYYDTFTKDEFYSN

-115 KETNSRLLPDSDNDG
+115 QHTNSRLLPDSDNDG
-130 FHELMMVLP
+130 YHEFMMSLP
-139 TGSCRIYG
+139 IGKCRIYG
-147 VTYTAGKGFDPEGVL
+147 VTYTDGKGFDPVGEL
-162 KKISD
+162 NKIKD
-167 DGEDHNDVILNLQIS
+167 DGKDHNGDIIKLQIS
-182 NDYAERDVSKFVSVA
+182 NDYAKADGAKVAKFISVA

-205 DNSEVLQVSLNN
+205 DNSEDLQVSLNN

-269 GAATDGTTG
+269 GATDQNVGA
-278 STIGTGSGYLFPML
+278 GSGYLFPTL
-292 AKEKELPAISG
+292 AKEKNLPAISG
-303 KKNFIN
+303 KKEFIN

-335 KLETTTTASTSGAVK
+335 KLVTSTGVIKDKESN
-350 KTSDY
+350 Y

-364 GLLQPATWYK
+364 GLLLPATWYK

-383 KQESVIIDSFK
+383 KQESIIIDSFK

>member
-1 MKKRFYILYIMYA
+1 MKKRSYILYIMYA

-25 CSSDKEEGEKPSP
+25 CSSDKEEGEKPSLK
-38 ENKTM
+38 NKTM

-57 LNATRI
+57 SDATRI
-63 PGIPDPGTDTGE
+63 PDLPDPGTDTGE

-86 AYTQLDMKKT
+86 AYTQLDMKRT
-96 VYYDTFTKDEFYST
+96 VYYDTFTKDEFYSN

-115 KETNSRLLPDSDNDG
+115 QHTNSRLLPDSDNDG
-130 FHELMMVLP
+130 YHEFMMSLP
-139 TGSCRIYG
+139 IGKCRIYG
-147 VTYTAGKGFDPEGVL
+147 VTYTEGKGFDPVGEL

-167 DGEDHNDVILNLQIS
+167 DGKDHNGDIIKLQIS
-182 NDYAERDVSKFVSVA
+182 NDYAKDDGAKVAKFISVA

-205 DNSEVLQVSLNN
+205 DNSEVLQVSLDN
-217 IEEMR
+217 IEEMK

-240 DAQSAYEKNT
+240 DAQSAYEKST

-269 GAATDGTTG
+269 GATDQNVGA
-278 STIGTGSGYLFPML
+278 GSGYLFPTL
-292 AKEKELPAISG
+292 AKGMNLPAISG
-303 KKNFIN
+303 KKDFIN

-335 KLETTTTASTSGAVK
+335 KLETTTTASTGNADK
-350 KTSDY
+350 KTSAY

-364 GLLQPATWYK
+364 GSLQPATWYK

-383 KQESVIIDSFK
+383 KQESVSIDTFK